1 MCLDCL
7 KQFDATLRKC
17 SVNLSFVA
25 FIVVVVSEL
34 LSVVLSRNLS
44 IVSWRSFRVSVCV
57 CVCVCVCVGV
67 CVCVCVCVCVYIC
80 VCGEK

>member
-1 MCLDCL
+1 MAFLSSRFPVRVCQLNHGLLFCLFVFMCLDCL

-44 IVSWRSFRVSVCV
+44 IVSWRSFRVC
-57 CVCVCVCVGV
+57 
-67 CVCVCVCVCVYIC
+67 
-80 VCGEK
+80 